1 MPVNLASMF
10 RSLQRMECRRN
21 EVSTTGVGRLEEHH
35 IYFRIILHI
44 ADYFHSLL
52 YN

>member
-1 MPVNLASMF
+1 MPVKAGINVPKSTEDGVQKE
-10 RSLQRMECRRN
+10 RSGHG
-21 EVSTTGVGRLEEHH
+21 GVGRLEEHH